1 MPAQFPQTFPIFN
14 TSAFAG
20 EGSGQFMFDLVRLED
35 RADIPR
41 SFPHRHDYY
50 HLLWMSEASG
60 THLLDFER
68 HEARANTVFF
78 VSPGQLHA
86 WESTI
91 RPCGFV
97 INFSADFFVQMFPRA
112 DDIAQVPFFH
122 IASTAPV
129 LYLTQEQHDELHPLL
144 LEIEREFRGDGEAR
158 MDIVRAYLL
167 VLLTRL
173 RRIYPRRAEEAASP
187 QTYSLTKRFQLLV
200 NQHYLDFKRLG
211 DYANSL
217 HTTERQLN
225 EAVKRTLAKTAGQVI
240 QERLVLEAKRLLSNT
255 DMGVAEVAFHL
266 NFEDH
271 AYFSRFFKKHA
282 GLPPVAFKK
291 RYLAVPAASVETP
304 GRVGKNVPEKLA

>member
-1 MPAQFPQTFPIFN
+1 VPSPALPEFPVFN
-14 TSAFAG
+14 TSAFAVDG
-20 EGSGQFMFDLVRLED
+20 GDFTFDLVRLED
-35 RADIPR
+35 RPDIPR

-68 HEARANTVFF
+68 YDARANTVFF

-86 WESTI
+86 WESAI
-91 RPCGFV
+91 RPSGFV

-129 LYLTQEQHDELHPLL
+129 LHMTQEQHDELRPLL
-144 LEIEREFRGDGEAR
+144 LEIEREFLSDAEAR

-173 RRIYPRRAEEAASP
+173 RRIYPRRAEESASP
-187 QTYSLTKRFQLLV
+187 QTFSLTKRFKLLV
-200 NQHYLDFKRLG
+200 DQHYLDYERLG
-211 DYANSL
+211 DYASSL
-217 HTTERQLN
+217 NITERQLN
-225 EAVKRTLAKTAGQVI
+225 EAVKRTLGKTAGQMI

-255 DMGVAEVAFHL
+255 AMGVAEVAFHL
-266 NFEDH
+266 HFEDH

-282 GLPPVAFKK
+282 GMTPVEFK
-291 RYLAVPAASVETP
+291 RRHTTPAIAEAP
-304 GRVGKNVPEKLA
+304 R